1 MIYNLSQPN
10 TTLESIGAI
19 TPYTFTFNGLILL
32 FIVVIVLTLVAVVC
46 VKRMI

>member
-1 MIYNLSQPN
+1 MYNLSQPN